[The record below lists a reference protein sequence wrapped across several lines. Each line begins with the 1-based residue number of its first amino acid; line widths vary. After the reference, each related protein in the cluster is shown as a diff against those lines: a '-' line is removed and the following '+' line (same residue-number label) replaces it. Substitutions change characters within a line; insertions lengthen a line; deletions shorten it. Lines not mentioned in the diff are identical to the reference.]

1 METSLATTPAPTL
14 QLAHISKSFGGVHA
28 LRDVSLTV
36 APGEIH
42 GLVGQNGSGKST
54 LIKILA
60 GYHAPD
66 VGTGSMHVEGEPVDL
81 PMAPGHFRDLGIGF
95 VHQDL
100 ALVETLTILEN
111 MRVGRYQR
119 SALRPIRWREERKGV
134 VDALDRFDLR
144 LNPDW
149 KVSRLS
155 ETEKALIAIV
165 RAVRDVEET
174 DRKGLLVLDE
184 PTVYLPADSVY
195 RLFDLM
201 RQVTRRG
208 IAILFVSHQLDEVKE
223 ITSTV
228 TVLRDGTLAGRARTA
243 ELSEDAIIRM
253 ILGRGIGQMYPDQE
267 RSSDASLLLDAR
279 GIQGELVRDLSL
291 SIRKG
296 ETVGVT
302 GLLGM
307 GWEEVPYLLFGA
319 TRANGG
325 QVTIGSDLF
334 QANQLTPE
342 KSIKRGV
349 VLVPANRL
357 RDGVIP
363 TLSVEDNVALPL
375 LEKHFVGFRLRLDR
389 ITEAV
394 RQVLRS
400 VDVRPAD
407 PGRKVSTLSG
417 GNQQKAVLG
426 KWIQTNPQV
435 LLLHEPTQG
444 VDVGARK
451 GIFQLVRDATKAGR
465 GVLIASGE
473 NEDLGHLCDRVLIFR
488 DGRVVKELRGLAVSA
503 ERIVEESYRTGERD
517 TAGSHETTPSPTIT
531 DRPIDE
537 NN

>member
-1 METSLATTPAPTL
+1 
-14 QLAHISKSFGGVHA
+14 
-28 LRDVSLTV
+28 
-36 APGEIH
+36 
-42 GLVGQNGSGKST
+42 
-54 LIKILA
+54 
-60 GYHAPD
+60 
-66 VGTGSMHVEGEPVDL
+66 
-81 PMAPGHFRDLGIGF
+81 
-95 VHQDL
+95 
-100 ALVETLTILEN
+100 
-111 MRVGRYQR
+111 
-119 SALRPIRWREERKGV
+119 
-134 VDALDRFDLR
+134 
-144 LNPDW
+144 
-149 KVSRLS
+149 
-155 ETEKALIAIV
+155 
-165 RAVRDVEET
+165 
-174 DRKGLLVLDE
+174 
-184 PTVYLPADSVY
+184 
-195 RLFDLM
+195 
-201 RQVTRRG
+201 
-208 IAILFVSHQLDEVKE
+208 
-223 ITSTV
+223 
-228 TVLRDGTLAGRARTA
+228 
-243 ELSEDAIIRM
+243 M

-267 RSSDASLLLDAR
+267 KSSDASLLLDAR

-291 SIRKG
+291 SVRKG

>member
-1 METSLATTPAPTL
+1 METSLATDPVPTL
-14 QLAHISKSFGGVHA
+14 QLANVSKSFGGVHA

-36 APGEIH
+36 EPGEIH

-66 VGTGSMHVEGEPVDL
+66 AGTGSMHVEGVRVDL
-81 PMAPGHFRDLGIGF
+81 PMAPGRFRDLGIAF

-111 MRVGRYQR
+111 MRVGRYR
-119 SALRPIRWREERKGV
+119 EGALKAINWRAERKRV

-155 ETEKALIAIV
+155 ETEKALVAIV

-184 PTVYLPADSVY
+184 PTVYLPADSVH
-195 RLFDLM
+195 RLFDLI
-201 RQVTRRG
+201 RQVTKRG
-208 IAILFVSHQLDEVKE
+208 IAILFVSHQLDEVRE

-228 TVLRDGTLAGRARTA
+228 TVLRDGRLAGNARTA

-267 RSSDASLLLDAR
+267 PPSDASLLVDAR
-279 GIQGELVRDLSL
+279 GIQGGIVRDLSL

-325 QVTIGSDLF
+325 EVTIGSERL
-334 QANQLTPE
+334 QANQLTPQ

-375 LEKHFVGFRLRLDR
+375 LQGNFVGFRLRLAR
-389 ITEAV
+389 ITQAV
-394 RQVLRS
+394 REVLQS
-400 VDVRPAD
+400 VDVRPPD

-435 LLLHEPTQG
+435 LFLHEPTQG

-488 DGRVVKELRGLAVSA
+488 DGRVVKELRGSAVSA
-503 ERIVEESYRTGERD
+503 ERIVEESYRTSERD
-517 TAGSHETTPSPTIT
+517 ASGSDETPTGAPGYTPPTEEDT
-531 DRPIDE
+531 
-537 NN
+537 

>member
-1 METSLATTPAPTL
+1 MERIPATTPAPTL
-14 QLAHISKSFGGVHA
+14 QLAHVSKSFGGVHA

-66 VGTGSMHVEGEPVDL
+66 VGTGSMHVDGEPVDL
-81 PMAPGHFRDLGIGF
+81 PMAPGRFRDLGIAF

-119 SALRPIRWREERKGV
+119 SALQPIRWRAERKAV

-155 ETEKALIAIV
+155 ETEKALVAIV

-184 PTVYLPADSVY
+184 PTVYLPADSVH

-201 RQVTRRG
+201 RQVTGRG

-228 TVLRDGTLAGRARTA
+228 TVLRDGRLAGRARTA

-267 RSSDASLLLDAR
+267 KSSDASLLLDAR

-291 SIRKG
+291 SVRKG

-375 LEKHFVGFRLRLDR
+375 LETHFVGFRLRLDR